1 MSGIVALV
9 ALAVALVAFVVVF
22 SIGFSAVTRYPDEND
37 PARSAPRYILSA
49 LVASIV
55 ATVSAAVFA
64 VAGIAWIIERFTI

>member
-1 MSGIVALV
+1 MSGGVALV

-22 SIGFSAVTRYPDEND
+22 SIGFSAVTRHPNEND

-64 VAGIAWIIERFTI
+64 VAGIAWIIERFTT